1 MNNKPTMT
9 LTNQGA
15 IFYEKF
21 NFIKLQV
28 FSQYIDKC
36 YKSVYNKIYQLI
48 AFLSWGIDKFYML
61 SANL

>member
-9 LTNQGA
+9 LANQGA

-36 YKSVYNKIYQLI
+36 YKSVYNRVHQLI
-48 AFLSWGIDKFYML
+48 AFLSCSQTGDW
-61 SANL
+61 